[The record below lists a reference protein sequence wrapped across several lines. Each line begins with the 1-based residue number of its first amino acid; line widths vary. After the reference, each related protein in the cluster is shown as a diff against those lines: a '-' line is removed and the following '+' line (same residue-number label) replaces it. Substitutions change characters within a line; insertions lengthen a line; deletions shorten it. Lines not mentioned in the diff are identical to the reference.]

1 MGSEMCIRDRPSPEA
16 SPSLRALVVV
26 ILGEAMEED
35 KFSSEAVLADYEHD
49 ELVKSLEANPA
60 GSGAH
65 ESAAGV
71 MSLMSSMD
79 TMHVESALAV
89 KEGESELEF
98 DFEMPSGS
106 GTTGSWSG
114 GRVASGCAASH
125 STRCCW
131 RSSR

>member
-1 MGSEMCIRDRPSPEA
+1 M
-16 SPSLRALVVV
+16 
-26 ILGEAMEED
+26 ILGKAMEETD

-79 TMHVESALAV
+79 TMHVESALGV
-89 KEGESELEF
+89 KEGESCLLYTSPSPR
-98 DFEMPSGS
+98 DRTRPRMPSS
-106 GTTGSWSG
+106 
-114 GRVASGCAASH
+114 A
-125 STRCCW
+125 
-131 RSSR
+131 